1 MILVTAQTRI
11 LVSVEPVD
19 FRAGIDRLCRVCRAE
34 LASDPLCGAVFVFR
48 NRSATAI
55 KLLAYDGQ
63 GFWLCQK
70 RLSTG
75 RFHYWPSHDSRGPH
89 PLLAHELQVLV
100 MAGNPEAT
108 CAAPPWRP
116 VLLTESAC
124 PPIDGGGG

>member
-1 MILVTAQTRI
+1 MIVVTAQTRI

-19 FRAGIDRLCRVCRAE
+19 FRAGIDRLCRICRVAW
-34 LASDPLCGAVFVFR
+34 AHDPLSGAVFVFR

-75 RFHYWPSHDSRGPH
+75 KFRYWPHADGRIPH

-100 MAGNPEAT
+100 MAGDPNAT
-108 CAAPPWRP
+108 RAAPPWRS
-116 VLLTESAC
+116 LLEPASPSPDT
-124 PPIDGGGG
+124 PG